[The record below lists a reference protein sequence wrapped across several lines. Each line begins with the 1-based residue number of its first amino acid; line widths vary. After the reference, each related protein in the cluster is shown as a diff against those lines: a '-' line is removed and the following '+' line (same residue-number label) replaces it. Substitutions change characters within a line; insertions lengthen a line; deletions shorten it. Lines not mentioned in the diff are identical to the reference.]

1 LGAGC
6 REPLRGRLS
15 QRDEGMRHVL
25 ARSPSLLVHCPTPMP
40 MDLGARPEVMT
51 DQMFFES
58 APEFREWLQSNAET
72 ASAILAIY
80 QKVGTG
86 RASMSYSES
95 VDEALCF
102 GWIDGVRKRVD
113 DDTYS
118 IRFTLRRPSSIWSAV
133 NIAKVERLRAEGRMT
148 PSGEEAFALRS
159 EVKTGVYAHEQAV
172 AAELSP
178 AELRLFKR
186 SRHAWKFFEST
197 PPGYQRFVLHWVTSA
212 KKEETRASRLCK
224 LVEACA
230 VSVRVV
236 Y

>member
-1 LGAGC
+1 MSD
-6 REPLRGRLS
+6 RIY
-15 QRDEGMRHVL
+15 
-25 ARSPSLLVHCPTPMP
+25 
-40 MDLGARPEVMT
+40 
-51 DQMFFES
+51 FES
-58 APEFREWLQSNAET
+58 AAAFRQWLEANAATSSEL
-72 ASAILAIY
+72 LAIY
-80 QKVGTG
+80 HKVATG

-133 NIAKVERLRAEGRMT
+133 NIAKVERLRADGRMT
-148 PSGEEAFALRS
+148 PGGEKAFALRS
-159 EVKTGVYAHEQAV
+159 EAKSAIYAHEQTFPS
-172 AAELSP
+172 ELSS
-178 AELRLFKR
+178 AERRIFKR
-186 SRHAWKFFEST
+186 SRLAWKFFEST

-212 KKEETRASRLCK
+212 KKEITRVSRLCK

-230 VSVRVV
+230 VSERVG